1 MNWYL
6 KVVRD
11 NYANFS
17 GRASRVEYWMFVLI
31 NAVILAVLTIVENV
45 AGLTSEPAD
54 EFSRSTGYLSSIY
67 ALIVFIPNWAVIVR
81 RLHDVGKSGWLL
93 LIGLTCIGVIPLFIW
108 SIASGNDGDNQYGPS
123 PREIDGPAPA
133 AEDEAGKAESEE
145 TDEEA

>member
-1 MNWYL
+1 
-6 KVVRD
+6 
-11 NYANFS
+11 
-17 GRASRVEYWMFVLI
+17 MFVLI

-133 AEDEAGKAESEE
+133 AEGEAGKAEDEE

>member
-17 GRASRVEYWMFVLI
+17 GRASRTEYWMFVLLNTVFTTVLGVDI
-31 NAVILAVLTIVENV
+31 FITGGLIFGVYQLAMIIPALAVT
-45 AGLTSEPAD
+45 
-54 EFSRSTGYLSSIY
+54 
-67 ALIVFIPNWAVIVR
+67 VR
-81 RLHDVGKSGWLL
+81 RLHDVDKSGWCLL
-93 LIGLTCIGVIPLFIW
+93 LAVVPVIQIILLVWQLTGGTP
-108 SIASGNDGDNQYGPS
+108 GDNKYGPS
-123 PREIDGPAPA
+123 PREIDEPAPA